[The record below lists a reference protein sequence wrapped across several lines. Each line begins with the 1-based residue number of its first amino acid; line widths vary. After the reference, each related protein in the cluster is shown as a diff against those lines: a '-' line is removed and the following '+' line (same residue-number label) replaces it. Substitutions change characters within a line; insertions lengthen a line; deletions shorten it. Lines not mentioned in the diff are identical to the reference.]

1 MQSKLLHQAG
11 GQRIFAVILATGD
24 EVLSSLQEFVE
35 HENIHA
41 ATFTA
46 IGALSGAVLNYFDCQ
61 KKEYEKI
68 PVPEQAEVAALIGDV
83 AEGKLTLHI
92 HLVLGTRDGSA
103 KAGHLGEGNVRPTL
117 ESLLR
122 RVPRTCARSRT
133 TRLDLPSFDLP
144 HKQKV

>member
-46 IGALSGAVLNYFDCQ
+46 IGALSDAVLNYFNWQ

-68 PVPEQAEVAALIGDV
+68 PVREQV
-83 AEGKLTLHI
+83 
-92 HLVLGTRDGSA
+92 
-103 KAGHLGEGNVRPTL
+103 
-117 ESLLR
+117 ESVTPHR
-122 RVPRTCARSRT
+122 IPSKYPCRCSRA
-133 TRLDLPSFDLP
+133 
-144 HKQKV
+144 

>member
-24 EVLSSLQEFVE
+24 EVLSSLQEFE

-46 IGALSGAVLNYFDCQ
+46 IGALSDAVLNYFNWE

-68 PVPEQAEVAALIGDV
+68 SVREQVEVAALIGDV
-83 AEGKLTLHI
+83 ADDPKGMPTLHI
-92 HLVLGTRDGSA
+92 HIVLGTRDGGA
-103 KAGHLGEGNVRPTL
+103 KTGHLGEGHVRPTL
-117 ESLLR
+117 E
-122 RVPRTCARSRT
+122 VI
-133 TRLDLPSFDLP
+133 
-144 HKQKV
+144 